1 MNLDTIDIKRQGIY
15 KKFPSF
21 EFYIQ
26 SLDNSNDQFFLDLL
40 DKYLKEGNFQHNS
53 EFGTL
58 DYNIFYAFNGLGS
71 YLQRFKYKSLEDYQ
85 TKNIFNENYFF
96 QAISYLYWQT
106 RFELYQLSKS
116 IELFNN

>member
-71 YLQRFKYKSLEDYQ
+71 YLQRFK
-85 TKNIFNENYFF
+85 
-96 QAISYLYWQT
+96 
-106 RFELYQLSKS
+106 
-116 IELFNN
+116 